1 MPPLLEV
8 DDLQVH
14 FFIDEGTVRA
24 VDGVSFSLEQ
34 GKTLG
39 IVGES
44 GSGKSVI
51 GQSILRIVPSPGKI
65 VNGRILFQMGPNDVN
80 EQGIIDLVTVDAKG
94 SLARSIRGSEISMI
108 FQEPM
113 NSFSPV
119 HTVGSQIM
127 EALLL
132 HSDLSKAEARNQAI
146 EMLIRV
152 GIPQP
157 ENRIDAYPHQLS
169 GGMRQR
175 AMIAMALICRPRVLI
190 ADEPTT
196 ALDVT
201 VQAQILALL
210 KELQEEFGMAILFI
224 SHNLGVISD
233 ISDDVLVVYFGRV
246 MEQAPVGDI
255 FENPLHPY
263 TQALLRSVPGIDT
276 PVRTELATI
285 EGSLPD
291 PLTYIVGCPFFG
303 RCNECGGNTVCRD
316 NPYELTKVGD
326 RHFVACPRM
335 CVKL

>member
-132 HSDLSKAEARNQAI
+132 H
-146 EMLIRV
+146 
-152 GIPQP
+152 
-157 ENRIDAYPHQLS
+157 
-169 GGMRQR
+169 
-175 AMIAMALICRPRVLI
+175 
-190 ADEPTT
+190 
-196 ALDVT
+196 
-201 VQAQILALL
+201 
-210 KELQEEFGMAILFI
+210 
-224 SHNLGVISD
+224 
-233 ISDDVLVVYFGRV
+233 
-246 MEQAPVGDI
+246 
-255 FENPLHPY
+255 
-263 TQALLRSVPGIDT
+263 
-276 PVRTELATI
+276 
-285 EGSLPD
+285 
-291 PLTYIVGCPFFG
+291 
-303 RCNECGGNTVCRD
+303 
-316 NPYELTKVGD
+316 
-326 RHFVACPRM
+326 
-335 CVKL
+335 